1 MAPTPE
7 QRARETIDRQLTA
20 AGWTIQ
26 RFRDINL
33 HAARGIA
40 ATEFP
45 GASGPADYLLYVDRK
60 AIGVVEAKPE
70 GHTQFEQLRAGLERE
85 PRPAV

>member
-7 QRARETIDRQLTA
+7 QRARENIDRQLA
-20 AGWTIQ
+20 QAGWVVQ

-33 HAARGIA
+33 HAGRGIA

-45 GASGPADYLLYVDRK
+45 GASGPSDYLLYVDRK
-60 AIGVVEAKPE
+60 AVGVVEAKPE
-70 GHTQFEQLRAGLERE
+70 GFTLSGYEIQTR
-85 PRPAV
+85 